1 MGRDIAAQPHL
12 RDPDENVIAAEIDR
26 AMHPVGRQQG
36 DIHGLRRE
44 LQNVMWDDVGVIR
57 TEDGMTGALAKLDA
71 IETELMQTGIA
82 GDSLAF
88 NLTWHDW
95 LNMRSLVEISRVITH
110 AGIARENSR
119 GAHYREDHP
128 EVGALDQ
135 SYFTKVRQQHAS
147 LQVTREAVRFTI
159 VAPGKTILPDDEPE
173 TLVAAE

>member
-1 MGRDIAAQPHL
+1 
-12 RDPDENVIAAEIDR
+12 
-26 AMHPVGRQQG
+26 
-36 DIHGLRRE
+36 
-44 LQNVMWDDVGVIR
+44 MWDDVGVIR
-57 TEDGMTGALAKLDA
+57 TAAGMTGALAKLDA

-135 SYFTKVRQQHAS
+135 SYFTKVQQQDAS

-159 VAPGKTILPDDEPE
+159 VSPGKTILPDDEPE